1 MLKYPQNPKNI
12 RTAEH
17 TEENMKRITALIL
30 SAIFII
36 GGTTGISAT
45 DNEPVTDPPELT
57 APEAINGDV
66 TGDSILNSKDL
77 TRLMKFLAGENVDI
91 IRSDINC
98 DGTTNSKDLTRLMK
112 ILAGAYDDSANAD
125 TEDKEVGGNSQTTIP
140 DASTYIL
147 NTSTK
152 KIHIPGCRS
161 EKAIA
166 DENRASSDQPL
177 DVLISQ
183 GYTKCGN
190 CFDS

>member
-1 MLKYPQNPKNI
+1 
-12 RTAEH
+12 
-17 TEENMKRITALIL
+17 MKRISALIL

-36 GGTTGISAT
+36 GGMTEILAKG
-45 DNEPVTDPPELT
+45 NETVTDLSEPT
-57 APEAINGDV
+57 APETEAICGD
-66 TGDSILNSKDL
+66 GILNSKDL
-77 TRLMKFLAGENVDI
+77 ARLTKFLAGENVDI
-91 IRSDINC
+91 IRSNVNGDRS
-98 DGTTNSKDLTRLMK
+98 TNSKDLTRLMK
-112 ILAGAYDDSANAD
+112 ILAGAYDDSADAG
-125 TEDKEVGGNSQTTIP
+125 TEDKENGGSSQTTIP
-140 DASTYIL
+140 DASIYIL

-166 DENRASSDQPL
+166 DENRASSDLPL

>member
-1 MLKYPQNPKNI
+1 
-12 RTAEH
+12 
-17 TEENMKRITALIL
+17 MKRIAALIL

-36 GGTTGISAT
+36 GSMTGISAKS
-45 DNEPVTDPPELT
+45 NETVTDPSELT
-57 APEAINGDV
+57 APETEAICGDV
-66 TGDSILNSKDL
+66 TGDGILNSKDL
-77 TRLMKFLAGENVDI
+77 ARLMKFLAGENVDI
-91 IRSDINC
+91 IRSDVNG
-98 DGTTNSKDLTRLMK
+98 DGSTNSKDLTRLMK
-112 ILAGAYDDSANAD
+112 ILAGAYDDSANAG

-140 DASTYIL
+140 DASSYIL

-166 DENRASSDQPL
+166 DENRASSDLPL